1 MVSFEHQLKMSESIL
16 RKSWKAYQKAR
27 FSQCLAASERE

>member
-16 RKSWKAYQKAR
+16 KQ
-27 FSQCLAASERE
+27 